1 MFLTADSLRMCSLGL
16 TTKISTRFTLGVF
29 LVCVDKVFQKLKC
42 CVDKF
47 LREFLQK
54 LNISWFNRIHLKG
67 LISRK
72 ITSCC
77 YSYAVHNNLIIGVM
91 FT

>member
-1 MFLTADSLRMCSLGL
+1 MGLKRLSRRAVNLHSSGGGGVLTADSLRIYSQGL
-16 TTKISTRFTLGVF
+16 TTKISTRFTLDVF
-29 LVCVDKVFQKLKC
+29 LVCVDEVFQKLKC

-54 LNISWFNRIHLKG
+54 LNISWFNRIHLKV

-72 ITSCC
+72 
-77 YSYAVHNNLIIGVM
+77 
-91 FT
+91 